1 MKITLTNGD
10 YRVKTIVIDRV
21 RQSRV
26 VALTKSVGSLLPGC
40 KPDCEFGLSAH
51 YTPDRLLKLC
61 MQYGVCQ
68 IHS

>member
-10 YRVKTIVIDRV
+10 YRVKTIVIDRA

-26 VALTKSVGSLLPGC
+26 VALTKSVGSLSPGC

-51 YTPDRLLKLC
+51 
-61 MQYGVCQ
+61 
-68 IHS
+68 